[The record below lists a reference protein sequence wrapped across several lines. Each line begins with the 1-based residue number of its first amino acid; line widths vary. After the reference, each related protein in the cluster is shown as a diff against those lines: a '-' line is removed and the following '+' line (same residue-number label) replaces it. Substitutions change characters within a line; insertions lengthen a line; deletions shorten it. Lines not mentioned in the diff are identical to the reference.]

1 VPSATILSGN
11 LTGTHLNIV
20 TVNQPGF
27 TNMYDSSGTLL
38 PSTQW
43 TGYFPDLLQWIGR
56 QSGMTYTLTA
66 PSGAGSSCASGA
78 DNSGNYGCGQQD
90 VTELGTSDMYVG
102 LYYVTAQR
110 LQAGLMSRTYTGDA
124 GIAVAQKGG
133 ATDTLD
139 SYQAK
144 QAAGTVGKLCTL
156 TGAAF
161 TDWVSREYPA
171 IDQVA
176 VAYSEYVTSIRSG
189 ACDAFV
195 VDRPIALQIA
205 AQNCDLNLGV
215 GPSTTYGYHDC
226 AFGIKKDLNDVTI
239 AISYWIEWLRT
250 CSPNDSNDYRCY
262 GAFNL
267 ATLYVR
273 WGIAPD
279 QCPASSSPPPPPTAA
294 AGDVTNV
301 FGTIFGTTVTNRLD
315 AILGLAITTLVLVS
329 IAFLV
334 MMSSILK
341 GQRAVTV
348 GVDKKNMIEPS
359 DARSL

>member
-1 VPSATILSGN
+1 
-11 LTGTHLNIV
+11 
-20 TVNQPGF
+20 
-27 TNMYDSSGTLL
+27 MYDSSGTLL

-78 DNSGNYGCGQQD
+78 DNTGNYGCGQQD
-90 VTELGTSDMYVG
+90 VTELGTSDIYVG

-110 LQAGLMSRTYTGDA
+110 LQAGLMSRTFTGDA
-124 GIAVAQKGG
+124 GLAVAQKGG

-144 QAAGTVGKLCTL
+144 QAAGTVGRLCTL

-226 AFGIKKDLNDVTI
+226 AFGIRKELNDVTI

-250 CSPNDSNDYRCY
+250 CSPNDSNDFRCY
-262 GAFNL
+262 NAFNL

-294 AGDVTNV
+294 GGDVTNV

-315 AILGLAITTLVLVS
+315 AIFGLAITTLVLVS

-341 GQRAVTV
+341 GLGGGQRAV
-348 GVDKKNMIEPS
+348 GVDTKNMIEPS